1 MIVKTRGIVLHYIK
15 YSDSSGIVN
24 VFTHQAGRQSYMVR
38 GINKGRK
45 VMRNAMFQPLTIIDI
60 EGSHSSKREV
70 QQLKNC
76 TLGYVPFTANFSP
89 AKSSVVI
96 FLAEVLNSALHEDAP
111 DQGLYDFIE
120 KSVISLDQAEGTV
133 ANFHIMFL
141 TKLTRFLGFGPSVAE
156 SESKLIFDL
165 SNGVFG
171 QVPPVSG
178 EYASQ
183 SSSALLEIFLKTPF
197 HEMGNIKLEKSER
210 RDLLSLLLK
219 YYSLHIPGFRKI
231 NSTAI
236 LYDLFEL

>member
-1 MIVKTRGIVLHYIK
+1 MIVKTRGVVLHYIK

-24 VFTHQAGRQSYMVR
+24 VFTQQAGRQSYMVR

-45 VMRNAMFQPLTIIDI
+45 VMRNAMFQSLTILDL

-76 TLGYVPFTANFSP
+76 TLGYVPTTTNFSP
-89 AKSSVVI
+89 AKSSVAI

-120 KSVISLDQAEGTV
+120 KSIISLDQAEGSI

-141 TKLTRFLGFGPSVAE
+141 AKLTRFLGFGPTVPE
-156 SESKLIFDL
+156 SENELVFDL

-183 SSSALLEIFLKTPF
+183 ASSRLLALFLQTPF
-197 HEMGNIKLEKSER
+197 HEMGKIKLEKGER
-210 RDLLSLLLK
+210 RDLLGLLLK
-219 YYSLHIPGFRKI
+219 YYSLHVPGFRKI